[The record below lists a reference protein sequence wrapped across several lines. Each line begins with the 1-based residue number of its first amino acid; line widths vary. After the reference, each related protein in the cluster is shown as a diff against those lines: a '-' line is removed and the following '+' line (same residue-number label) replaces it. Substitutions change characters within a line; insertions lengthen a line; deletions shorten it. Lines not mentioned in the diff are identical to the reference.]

1 LYGSSLQ
8 LDDGWISCARTLLSL
23 LLRCLDVASAP
34 PITIL
39 NSAVDLGGGGG
50 GGATG
55 RYGGGEGSG
64 GNREDV
70 FELRLGLRRCEQD

>member
-55 RYGGGEGSG
+55 RYGEKAAAATVKTSSSCG
-64 GNREDV
+64 
-70 FELRLGLRRCEQD
+70 

>member
-50 GGATG
+50 GATG